1 MADEPVVDPTPQRPE
16 YLLDKFQTEAEQARG
31 YAEVEKKMRQMEV
44 EMKEQAQSFT
54 AALEGLQPVPAPQQF
69 NGQQQQAFDP
79 NLTAYA
85 TAYEQGDVAGMLA
98 AQAQYTTAPVID
110 AVSRLLDER
119 LSSLTPAVEAASK
132 AQREHDIR
140 LAEGLVE
147 RQLGPDKYAEL
158 LPRVKELIMDN
169 PNWLP
174 TATSVEGYAASIVN
188 VAKLA
193 GHDVLQRTVA
203 DFEQERAAK
212 LAAQTLSGGY
222 NRPAGNPDADRA
234 EFERIK
240 NTATGSFAEVLAN
253 AQRNAG

>member
-1 MADEPVVDPTPQRPE
+1 MSNILRI
-16 YLLDKFQTEAEQARG
+16 
-31 YAEVEKKMRQMEV
+31 
-44 EMKEQAQSFT
+44 
-54 AALEGLQPVPAPQQF
+54 ALCIL
-69 NGQQQQAFDP
+69 
-79 NLTAYA
+79 
-85 TAYEQGDVAGMLA
+85 VAGLTVVLPEMLA

-110 AVSRLLDER
+110 AVSKLLDER

-147 RQLGPDKYAEL
+147 RQLGPEKYAEL

-174 TATSVEGYAASIVN
+174 TATSVEGYAASIAVRATALN
-188 VAKLA
+188 RL
-193 GHDVLQRTVA
+193 DVLQRAVA

-212 LAAQTLSGGY
+212 LSAQTLSGGY
-222 NRPAGNPDADRA
+222 NRPAGNPNADRA

-240 NTATGSFAEVLAN
+240 NTATGSFAEVLAR
-253 AQRNAG
+253 AQGSS